1 MGLHPTQRAAFEQQ
15 VISELQR
22 LPLDAR
28 GPGVLHR
35 IIAAAQRTY
44 LVSGAIAVGTGN
56 LSHYDKR
63 SLLRDKGK

>member
-1 MGLHPTQRAAFEQQ
+1 M
-15 VISELQR
+15 
-22 LPLDAR
+22 
-28 GPGVLHR
+28 LHR

-44 LVSGAIAVGTGN
+44 LASGAIAMGTGN